1 MYTVK
6 CSCDLVYVIVPLS
19 PDGVS
24 CGELTD
30 SSVQVMISPP
40 NASLSPFNIDW
51 YQVIYR
57 PVTGSNQQMVTHD
70 VAYTDDSQAADDTL
84 TNATAGVTYSVLVM
98 SRSGHLMSQSVST
111 GCTAGRFTLSLQWT
125 DG

>member
-1 MYTVK
+1 
-6 CSCDLVYVIVPLS
+6 
-19 PDGVS
+19 
-24 CGELTD
+24 
-30 SSVQVMISPP
+30 MISPP

-51 YQVIYR
+51 YQVIYK
-57 PVTGSNQQMVTHD
+57 PVTGSNRQMVTHD

-98 SRSGHLMSQSVST
+98 SRSGHLMSQSVGT

-125 DG
+125 DRWFLS